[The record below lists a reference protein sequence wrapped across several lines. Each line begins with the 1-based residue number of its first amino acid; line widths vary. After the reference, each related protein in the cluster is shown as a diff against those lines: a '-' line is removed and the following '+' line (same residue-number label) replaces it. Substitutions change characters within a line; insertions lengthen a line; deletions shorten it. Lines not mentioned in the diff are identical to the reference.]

1 MTQDT
6 VVNDNAGVYYA
17 GRYWNDLPQVLA
29 YMCEH
34 FTGDPRKWWV
44 QDFLERYARE
54 PFDRMLVL
62 NCGNGWVER
71 ELIDRGLARQ
81 AVAFDY
87 SQDLLREAS
96 RQRGSRP
103 IAYFRADANRVDFQD
118 DAFDLVVNVAAL
130 HHVQYIHR
138 FSRVLCRAMR
148 ANGVM
153 VSFDY
158 IGPGRNQYSWRHW
171 RHIRRANRLL
181 PAHLR
186 KRPLVRHSLATML
199 ADDPTEAIHSDL
211 ILPALACY
219 FDLVE
224 RHDTGGGVAYEVLT
238 HNSRIWE
245 VPIDELTPHVSRVLE
260 MDRHLCARG
269 DVPPMF
275 SYFIARPLK
284 ARLDPSVVARTEREE
299 ERREARAKALKGTYS
314 YAEYG
319 RAYVLPQLRRRF
331 RGWYART

>member
-1 MTQDT
+1 MTQET
-6 VVNDNAGVYYA
+6 IVNDNAGVYYS

-29 YMCEH
+29 YMCEN

-44 QDFLERYARE
+44 EDFRERYGRV

-71 ELIDRGLARQ
+71 ELVDRGLTRQ

-87 SQDLLREAS
+87 SHDLLCQAS

-103 IAYFRADANRVDFQD
+103 IAYFRADANRVDFPD
-118 DAFDLVVNVAAL
+118 DTFDLVVNVAAL

-138 FSRVLCRAMR
+138 LSRVLCRALR
-148 ANGVM
+148 PDGVM

-171 RHIRRANRLL
+171 HHIRRANRLL
-181 PAHLR
+181 PVHLR
-186 KRPLVRHSLATML
+186 KRPLVRHSLAAML
-199 ADDPTEAIHSDL
+199 AEDPTEAIHSDL
-211 ILPALACY
+211 IFPALACY
-219 FDLVE
+219 FELVE

-238 HNSRIWE
+238 HNPRIWD
-245 VPIDELTPHVSRVLE
+245 VPLDELSPHVSRVLE
-260 MDRHLCARG
+260 MDRRLCARG
-269 DVPPMF
+269 TVPPMF
-275 SYFIARPLK
+275 SYFIARPFK
-284 ARLDPSVVARTEREE
+284 ARLDAAFVARTEREE
-299 ERREARAKALKGTYS
+299 ERRETRARARQGTYS

-319 RAYVLPQLRRRF
+319 RAYVLPQLFRRLRS
-331 RGWYART
+331 RPVRT